1 MIDYVLN
8 LVEPLKGVISDCAY
22 DRIIS
27 CLVVGFELLGFA
39 FIGFCFSWV
48 IRSLFGGKYR

>member
-22 DRIIS
+22 DRIIC
-27 CLVVGFELLGFA
+27 CLVVGFELGAFA
-39 FIGFCFSWV
+39 GICYCTAWLL
-48 IRSLFGGKYR
+48 RSLFGGRYK